1 MTGPDRASSAI
12 PIWGRG
18 LKRPAGTPIS
28 LPDHRGFCSEAVL
41 GDSAVSMPLR
51 RIDAAA
57 LLRLLRFG
65 LAQGATG
72 AHFRVG
78 SPPRYSFHA
87 GERTLRY
94 RQLAREDTEAIVRLL
109 FEQARVPER
118 LGNAPGDAAQQLSF
132 FYEMPGEALFE
143 IDASREAAGLAVSV
157 EIIRPLTDPSEIA
170 LLET

>member
-1 MTGPDRASSAI
+1 MST
-12 PIWGRG
+12 
-18 LKRPAGTPIS
+18 
-28 LPDHRGFCSEAVL
+28 
-41 GDSAVSMPLR
+41 PLR

-57 LLRLLRFG
+57 LIRFLRFG

-72 AHFRVG
+72 IRFRVG
-78 SPPRYSFHA
+78 SPPRFA
-87 GERTLRY
+87 VNAEEKTLRY
-94 RQLAREDTEAIVRLL
+94 RQLAREDTDAIVRFL

-118 LGNAPGDAAQQLSF
+118 LSG
-132 FYEMPGEALFE
+132 EPGEAAQELYFYYELPGEGLFE